1 MHQAAQLTIP
11 KDSQKPSMKPN
22 SSPHKAK
29 VKPTPISANTSTST
43 EALIIS
49 SSFIKQ
55 LEILTRKL
63 GYVFNDLS
71 LPKLALTHRSFD
83 SKTNYERLE
92 FLGDALL
99 GMLVGEALY
108 HRYPSE
114 NEGRL
119 TRMRAT
125 LVRQESLVTIA
136 QNLELS
142 NHLILGV
149 GERKGGGRNRAS
161 ILADAV
167 ESLIGAI
174 YLDSQDI
181 NITRQCVLSWYGE
194 LIENVN
200 EQKVL
205 KDAKSRLQEWLQSKQ
220 FDLPIYELME
230 TQGNAPYQIFVV
242 RCEVNIS
249 HCPDVTQSGESRRI
263 AEQKAAE
270 LMINQLHKLP
280 SAIKKGS

>member
-1 MHQAAQLTIP
+1 MKSILPQP
-11 KDSQKPSMKPN
+11 SSKDSQDETDLPS
-22 SSPHKAK
+22 
-29 VKPTPISANTSTST
+29 VST
-43 EALIIS
+43 EFLQKLS
-49 SSFIKQ
+49 V
-55 LEILTRKL
+55 LNRGL
-63 GYVFNDLS
+63 GYEFANPA

-83 SKTNYERLE
+83 SKKNYERLE

-99 GMLVGEALY
+99 GMIVGEALY
-108 HRYPSE
+108 HRFPLQ

-125 LVRQESLVTIA
+125 LVRQETLVTIA
-136 QNLELS
+136 QHLDLS
-142 NHLILGV
+142 NHLILGI

-174 YLDSQDI
+174 YLDSQ
-181 NITRQCVLSWYGE
+181 NLETTRRCVLMWYGD
-194 LIENVN
+194 LIDNVN
-200 EQKVL
+200 DQKVL

-220 FDLPIYELME
+220 IELPNYELME
-230 TQGNAPYQIFVV
+230 TQGNAPNQIFVV
-242 RCEVNIS
+242 RCQVNIS
-249 HCPDVTQSGESRRI
+249 NCPDIVESGESRRI

-280 SAIKKGS
+280 NNLKKRS

>member
-1 MHQAAQLTIP
+1 
-11 KDSQKPSMKPN
+11 MK
-22 SSPHKAK
+22 
-29 VKPTPISANTSTST
+29 STSQQNQALPAT
-43 EALIIS
+43 EILTAIADDMPMS
-49 SSFIKQ
+49 AEFKQ
-55 LEILTRKL
+55 RLAVLTRKL
-63 GYVFNDLS
+63 GYTFNDPS
-71 LPKLALTHRSFD
+71 LAKLALTHRSFD
-83 SKTNYERLE
+83 SKKNYERLE

-99 GMLVGEALY
+99 GMIVGEALY
-108 HRYPSE
+108 HNYPGQ

-125 LVRQESLVTIA
+125 LVRQESLVIIA
-136 QNLELS
+136 QDLELS
-142 NHLILGV
+142 NHLILGI

-174 YLDSQDI
+174 YLDSQDM
-181 NITRQCVLSWYGE
+181 NVTRNCVLAWYGD
-194 LIENVN
+194 LIHDVN

-220 FDLPIYELME
+220 FDLPQYELVE
-230 TQGNAPYQIFVV
+230 TRGNAPYQIFVV
-242 RCEVNIS
+242 RCQVNIVN
-249 HCPDVTQSGESRRI
+249 CPDITESGESRRI

-280 SAIKKGS
+280 NSHKKRS

>member
-1 MHQAAQLTIP
+1 
-11 KDSQKPSMKPN
+11 MK
-22 SSPHKAK
+22 
-29 VKPTPISANTSTST
+29 STSQSYK
-43 EALIIS
+43 ALPTAKKNS
-49 SSFIKQ
+49 ATMETLPKGSDFVQ
-55 LEILTRKL
+55 RLAVLTRKL
-63 GYVFNDLS
+63 GYEFNDLS
-71 LPKLALTHRSFD
+71 LPNLALTHRSFD
-83 SKTNYERLE
+83 SKKNYERLE

-99 GMLVGEALY
+99 GMIIGEALY
-108 HRYPSE
+108 HRYPNQ

-136 QNLELS
+136 QNLDLS

-181 NITRQCVLSWYGE
+181 EVTRHCVLAWYGD
-194 LIENVN
+194 LIDNVN
-200 EQKVL
+200 DQKAL

-220 FDLPIYELME
+220 FDLPHYELVE
-230 TQGNAPYQIFVV
+230 TRGNAPYQIFVV
-242 RCEVNIS
+242 RCQVNINN
-249 HCPDVTQSGESRRI
+249 CPDITESGESRRI

-280 SAIKKGS
+280 GAFKKR

>member
-1 MHQAAQLTIP
+1 MKPTLPQYQTIP
-11 KDSQKPSMKPN
+11 TAKKNSATADSFVV
-22 SSPHKAK
+22 SSD
-29 VKPTPISANTSTST
+29 
-43 EALIIS
+43 
-49 SSFIKQ
+49 FIQQ
-55 LEILTRKL
+55 LAVLTRKL
-63 GYVFNDLS
+63 GYVFKDLS

-83 SKTNYERLE
+83 SKKNYERLE

-99 GMLVGEALY
+99 GMIVGEALY
-108 HRYPSE
+108 HRYPTQ

-136 QNLELS
+136 QDLELC
-142 NHLILGV
+142 NHLILGI

-174 YLDSQDI
+174 YLDSQDM
-181 NITRQCVLSWYGE
+181 NVTRACVLAWYGS
-194 LIENVN
+194 LINDVN

-220 FDLPIYELME
+220 FDLPQYELME
-230 TQGNAPYQIFVV
+230 TRGNAPHQIFVV
-242 RCEVNIS
+242 RCQVNIS
-249 HCPDVTQSGESRRI
+249 DCPNITESGESRRI

-270 LMINQLHKLP
+270 LMINQLYKRP
-280 SAIKKGS
+280 SLLKKRS

>member
-1 MHQAAQLTIP
+1 
-11 KDSQKPSMKPN
+11 MKPTLQH
-22 SSPHKAK
+22 SQA
-29 VKPTPISANTSTST
+29 VPIPQKNSTSVDT
-43 EALIIS
+43 LVVS
-49 SSFIKQ
+49 SEFIQ
-55 LEILTRKL
+55 RLAVLTRKL

-83 SKTNYERLE
+83 SKKNYERLE

-99 GMLVGEALY
+99 GMIVGEALY
-108 HRYPSE
+108 HRYPGQ

-125 LVRQESLVTIA
+125 LVRQESLVIIA

-174 YLDSQDI
+174 YLDSQDMD
-181 NITRQCVLSWYGE
+181 ITRNCVLSWYGD
-194 LIENVN
+194 LIDSVN
-200 EQKVL
+200 DQKAL

-220 FDLPIYELME
+220 FDLPTYELME
-230 TQGNAPYQIFVV
+230 TRGNAPNQIFVV
-242 RCEVNIS
+242 RCHVNIHNCS
-249 HCPDVTQSGESRRI
+249 DITESGESRRI

-280 SAIKKGS
+280 NSAKKRS

>member
-1 MHQAAQLTIP
+1 MKSTPQQHPALTTTHN
-11 KDSQKPSMKPN
+11 DSAPREDFAL
-22 SSPHKAK
+22 SSG
-29 VKPTPISANTSTST
+29 
-43 EALIIS
+43 
-49 SSFIKQ
+49 FMQQ
-55 LEILTRKL
+55 LEVLSRKL
-63 GYVFNDLS
+63 GYVFKDLS

-83 SKTNYERLE
+83 SKKNYERLE

-99 GMLVGEALY
+99 GMIVGEALY
-108 HRYPSE
+108 HRYPNQ

-125 LVRQESLVTIA
+125 LVRQESLVIIA
-136 QNLELS
+136 QNLGLS
-142 NHLILGV
+142 NHLILGI

-181 NITRQCVLSWYGE
+181 DITRDCVLTWYGD
-194 LIENVN
+194 LINDVN

-220 FDLPIYELME
+220 FDLPHYELLE
-230 TQGNAPYQIFVV
+230 TRGNAPYQIFVV
-242 RCEVNIS
+242 RCQVNIAG
-249 HCPDVTQSGESRRI
+249 CPDITESGESRRI

-280 SAIKKGS
+280 NSAKKRT

>member
-1 MHQAAQLTIP
+1 
-11 KDSQKPSMKPN
+11 MKPN
-22 SSPHKAK
+22 LSNQQALPSTEHSAI
-29 VKPTPISANTSTST
+29 TNSMLPISAV
-43 EALIIS
+43 
-49 SSFIKQ
+49 FIQKLQ
-55 LEILTRKL
+55 ELSRKL
-63 GYVFNDLS
+63 GYSFKDLS

-83 SKTNYERLE
+83 SKFNYERLE

-99 GMLVGEALY
+99 GMIVGEALY
-108 HRYPSE
+108 YHHPNE

-136 QNLELS
+136 QDLGLS
-142 NHLILGV
+142 DYLILGI
-149 GERKGGGRNRAS
+149 GERKGGGRHRAS

-181 NITRQCVLSWYGE
+181 TVTRRCVLSWYGN
-194 LIENVN
+194 LIESVN

-230 TQGNAPYQIFVV
+230 TRGNAPHQIFVV
-242 RCEVNIS
+242 RCQVNIAD
-249 HCPDVTQSGESRRI
+249 CPDITESGESRRI

-280 SAIKKGS
+280 NSAKKR